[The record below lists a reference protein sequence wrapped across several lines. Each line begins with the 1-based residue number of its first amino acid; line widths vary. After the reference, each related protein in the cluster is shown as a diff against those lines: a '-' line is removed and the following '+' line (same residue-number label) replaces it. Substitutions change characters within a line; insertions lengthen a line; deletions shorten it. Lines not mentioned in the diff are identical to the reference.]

1 MDQKTHLV
9 RMEQWAP
16 IIKECCASGLSKRA
30 WCMQNGIKVKQFY
43 YWQRKLRDYS
53 YDLAIAASSMTETPQ
68 PKFVELPGSVTSG
81 AYNDSSDFIP
91 SVIIT
96 SLLIF
101 LSLYFHVHNGVVIFF
116 STVIYFPPNYIQTSF
131 QKPSIAKQVT
141 PATE

>member
-16 IIKECCASGLSKRA
+16 IIKECCAIGLSKRA

-68 PKFVELPGSVTSG
+68 PNFVELPGPVTSG

-91 SVIIT
+91 SVIIKSNNAT
-96 SLLIF
+96 IEISNAASKEL
-101 LSLYFHVHNGVVIFF
+101 LSLIGGMLNV
-116 STVIYFPPNYIQTSF
+116 Q
-131 QKPSIAKQVT
+131 
-141 PATE
+141 

>member
-68 PKFVELPGSVTSG
+68 PKFVELPGPVTSG

-91 SVIIT
+91 SVIIKSNNAT
-96 SLLIF
+96 IEISNAASREL
-101 LSLYFHVHNGVVIFF
+101 LSLIGGMLNV
-116 STVIYFPPNYIQTSF
+116 Q
-131 QKPSIAKQVT
+131 
-141 PATE
+141 